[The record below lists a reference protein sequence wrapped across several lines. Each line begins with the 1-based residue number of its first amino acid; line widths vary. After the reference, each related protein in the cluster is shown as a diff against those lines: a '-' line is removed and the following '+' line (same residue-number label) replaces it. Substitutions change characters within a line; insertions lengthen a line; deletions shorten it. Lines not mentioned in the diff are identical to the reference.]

1 MMKELRNLIFF
12 SKSGI
17 EKTLTNSCSCA
28 IYFCNEQ
35 KLIQDVGHQ
44 KAKREVI

>member
-1 MMKELRNLIFF
+1 MMSDLKNLIFF

-28 IYFCNEQ
+28 IDLCNEQ
-35 KLIQDVGHQ
+35 ILIQDVGH
-44 KAKREVI
+44 KKLRGR